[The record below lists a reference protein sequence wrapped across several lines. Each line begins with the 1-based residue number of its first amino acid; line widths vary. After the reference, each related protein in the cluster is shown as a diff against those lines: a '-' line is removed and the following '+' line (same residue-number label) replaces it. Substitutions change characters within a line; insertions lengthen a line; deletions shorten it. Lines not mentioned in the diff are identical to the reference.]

1 MPKYEKPES
10 VFFCSLK
17 KCLLFSGIPQLILMT
32 KIDCLSDTVKSDL
45 SRIFHSPEV
54 KDRVEKL
61 AHSLRLPPYTVLP
74 TKNIDSEQRINENV
88 NILALY
94 NLRQMLRAADDY
106 LLNFLDEFIGDKYE
120 PSCK

>member
-1 MPKYEKPES
+1 MI
-10 VFFCSLK
+10 
-17 KCLLFSGIPQLILMT
+17 SGVPQLILMT
-32 KIDCLSDTVKSDL
+32 KIDCLSETVKLDL
-45 SRIFHSPEV
+45 SRIFHSPDI

-74 TKNIDSEQRINENV
+74 MKNIDSEQRINENV

-106 LLNFLDEFIGDKYE
+106 LLNYLDEFLGDKFE
-120 PSCK
+120 PSY

>member
-1 MPKYEKPES
+1 MI
-10 VFFCSLK
+10 
-17 KCLLFSGIPQLILMT
+17 SGVPQLILMT
-32 KIDCLSDTVKSDL
+32 KIDCLSETVKMDL
-45 SRIFHSPEV
+45 SRIFYCPDI

-74 TKNIDSEQRINENV
+74 MKNIDSEQRINENV

-106 LLNFLDEFIGDKYE
+106 LLNYLDDFVGDKFEANY
-120 PSCK
+120 